1 MTVDTCCGTTEPHE
15 HEDRHM
21 FHAYVSGG
29 DMDTCPC
36 DDCSEE
42 RRAQFEDE
50 HEWALNEEEI
60 AEAHSDAVEGWAR
73 HHGLTKTELSPAEV
87 SALRQAQERLT
98 QTQDAFRAAVRDRA
112 SLLHAYRDAGVSNR
126 RLASVIGCTPSAV
139 QQIVARAE
147 RGGDAG

>member
-1 MTVDTCCGTTEPHE
+1 MAVDICCGTTEPHE

-42 RRAQFEDE
+42 RRDQFEDE

-60 AEAHSDAVEGWAR
+60 AEAHSDAVAGWVR
-73 HHGLTKTELSPAEV
+73 RQGLTKTDLTAAEV
-87 SALRQAQERLT
+87 SALQQAQEHLT
-98 QTQDAFRAAVRDRA
+98 QTRDAFSAAVRDRA
-112 SLLHAYRDAGVSNR
+112 RLLHAYHDAGVTNS
-126 RLASVIGCTPSAV
+126 RLATIIGCTPSAV
-139 QQIVARAE
+139 QQIVARE
-147 RGGDAG
+147 RGGDAS